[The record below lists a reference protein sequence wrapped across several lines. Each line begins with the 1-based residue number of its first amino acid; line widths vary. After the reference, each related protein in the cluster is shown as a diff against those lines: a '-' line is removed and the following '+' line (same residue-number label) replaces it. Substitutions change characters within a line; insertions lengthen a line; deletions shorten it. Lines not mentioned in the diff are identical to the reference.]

1 MSAAATDTVRIVI
14 ADDHQVVR
22 SGLRLLL
29 DAEDDFEVVAE
40 AGDVASA
47 IRCVRGYKPDV
58 LLLDLSMP
66 GESGL
71 TAIPRIAQEL
81 PATAIVV
88 LTMESQPAFARET
101 LQRGARGYVLKQ
113 EADGDLVEAVR
124 TVADGGTY
132 LTPVLGAQLAVEP
145 DRGDERL
152 DDLTPR
158 EVEVLRLIVLGHT
171 NGDVAAQLSL
181 SVRTVESHRAHIQ
194 QKLHRSTRAE
204 LVRYAIDNGLFALA
218 AP

>member
-1 MSAAATDTVRIVI
+1 MSAGATHTVRIVI
-14 ADDHQVVR
+14 ADDHKVVR
-22 SGLRLLL
+22 TGLRLLL
-29 DAEDDFEVVAE
+29 DAEEDFEVVAE
-40 AGDVASA
+40 AGDVVSA

-66 GESGL
+66 GESGM
-71 TAIPRIAQEL
+71 TAIPRIAEEL

-88 LTMESQPAFARET
+88 LTMESQPSFVRET
-101 LQRGARGYVLKQ
+101 LRRGARGYVLKQ
-113 EADGDLVEAVR
+113 EADTDLVEAVR
-124 TVADGGTY
+124 TVAGGGTY

-145 DRGDERL
+145 AVGADRP

-158 EVEVLRLIVLGHT
+158 EVQVLRLIVLGHT
-171 NGDVAAQLSL
+171 NGDVAEQLSL

-194 QKLHRSTRAE
+194 QKLQRTTRAE
-204 LVRYAIDNGLFALA
+204 LVRYAIDHGLFMLV